1 MAALAIDLL
10 VVHLEG
16 LVVLAVLGR
25 SQAEAPLLGV
35 GLRLAQL
42 LEHGVG
48 DGQHHGGGGRVADP
62 HGQEGR
68 GRHEADHQPEWEGG
82 QHPSLSLAQ
91 EVVRVWVII
100 IITVLYSGESATRRQ
115 RR

>member
-1 MAALAIDLL
+1 MAVLAIVLL
-10 VVHLEG
+10 VAHLEA
-16 LVVLAVLGR
+16 LVVLALHGR
-25 SQAEAPLLGV
+25 SQAEAPLLRV

-68 GRHEADHQPEWEGG
+68 GGHEADHEPERERTS
-82 QHPSLSLAQ
+82 QCVLSLEATVAQ
-91 EVVRVWVII
+91 EVEQVV
-100 IITVLYSGESATRRQ
+100 Q
-115 RR
+115 